1 MEYIALLILL
11 VVVFSI
17 VFIKQNKQ
25 IKSTA
30 IKKEEIIALYQQQM
44 IDILEKYKD
53 NKELQI
59 KEKIKLLKNI
69 NNELALNI
77 FFDEQESKKILKDL
91 TNLG

>member
-11 VVVFSI
+11 LVVFFL

>member
-11 VVVFSI
+11 VVVFSL

-25 IKSTA
+25 IKSA
-30 IKKEEIIALYQQQM
+30 AVKKEEIIALYQQQM